1 MGRNLDGKSVLI
13 IHYKGQW
20 QHILL
25 ERKQLVAGDEDLVTS
40 LEGSSDNTLLG
51 LHGEVHLVDGAENLV
66 DLADGSLL
74 RRR

>member
-1 MGRNLDGKSVLI
+1 MIV
-13 IHYKGQW
+13 HYNGQW

-25 ERKQLVAGDEDLVTS
+25 ERKQLVTGNENLVTS

-74 RRR
+74 RKR